1 MPQTSERRDVS
12 PPVIGRLA
20 YLVVAGLAL
29 INGGCLAIA
38 AGAAGGAA
46 AAGYYYYKGRIY
58 RDYPATLPDTR
69 AALRASLTEL
79 GFPVLGEE
87 ADAEVKTRT
96 ADDSTVRI
104 CLDPVTSRVPADG
117 PMTRVSIRVG
127 AFGDEAVSIRI
138 LNQVSMHLVPPT
150 LLPAAP
156 QPPPGPAQPASA
168 VRPVTDAEPPLA
180 APEPVKMK

>member
-1 MPQTSERRDVS
+1 MPQTSERRDVG
-12 PPVIGRLA
+12 PPVIGRIA

-29 INGGCLAIA
+29 INGGCLAIAA

-87 ADAEVKTRT
+87 ADAEGAFVKTRT

-104 CLDPVTSRVPADG
+104 DVDPVTSRVPADG
-117 PMTRVSIRVG
+117 
-127 AFGDEAVSIRI
+127 
-138 LNQVSMHLVPPT
+138 
-150 LLPAAP
+150 
-156 QPPPGPAQPASA
+156 
-168 VRPVTDAEPPLA
+168 
-180 APEPVKMK
+180 

>member
-1 MPQTSERRDVS
+1 MPQASEGR
-12 PPVIGRLA
+12 IGRIA

-29 INGGCLAIA
+29 ANGGCLALAA

-46 AAGYYYYKGRIY
+46 AAGYYYYRGRIY

-87 ADAEVKTRT
+87 ADGEGAFVKTRT

-104 CLDPVTSRVPADG
+104 YVDAVTSRVPADG

-127 AFGDEAVSIRI
+127 AFGDEAVSVRI
-138 LNQVSMHLVPPT
+138 LNQVGMHLVPPT
-150 LLPAAP
+150 LLPPTAP
-156 QPPPGPAQPASA
+156 QPPPGPVQPVSA
-168 VRPVTDAEPPLA
+168 VRPVSAAEPPLA
-180 APEPVKMK
+180 PPEPVKPK